1 VRKALVLSISSL
13 FFYSLFR
20 DMTVLNTLILCMA
33 IASAYG
39 ISKIPSKFLAGAKY
53 PMIGTCL
60 ALCPALIIYPWLR
73 PHLLVAGATLFL
85 AFHSM
90 ALLLV
95 TLDEKGKKVYK
106 EVIGLSVL
114 YGVSSFNLFFTGHC
128 ELILPLSISIVAF
141 LFIINRAQLIPFMAG
156 CAALAIILLSAS
168 GVHVFGTVLHLQ
180 AVERYILLA
189 TAFALLLLAFVAYL
203 KRPDFVTISAFYGLL
218 FVSVD
223 LLISMG
229 FSVKGVLFHQ
239 PTLALFIVGPVIG
252 MALKGGREHP

>member
-1 VRKALVLSISSL
+1 MRKACVLSISSL
-13 FFYSLFR
+13 FFYGLFR
-20 DMTVLNTLILCMA
+20 DMKVLTTLILCVA

-39 ISKIPSKFLAGAKY
+39 ISRIPSKYLAGAKY
-53 PMIGTCL
+53 PMIGVSL
-60 ALCPALIIYPWLR
+60 ALCPVLIIYPWLR
-73 PHLLVAGATLFL
+73 PHLLVAGASLFL

-128 ELILPLSISIVAF
+128 ELILPLSISIAAF
-141 LFIINRAQLIPFMAG
+141 LFIINKARLIPFLTG
-156 CAALAIILLSAS
+156 CALLAIILLLVS
-168 GVHVFGTVLHLQ
+168 GVHVLGPVLHLQ
-180 AVERYILLA
+180 ATERYILLA
-189 TAFALLLLAFVAYL
+189 AAFALFLFVFVAYV
-203 KRPDFVTISAFYGLL
+203 KRPDFVTISAFFGLL

-223 LLISMG
+223 LLISMS
-229 FSVKGVLFHQ
+229 FNVKGILLHQ

-252 MALKGGREHP
+252 MALKGGRERL